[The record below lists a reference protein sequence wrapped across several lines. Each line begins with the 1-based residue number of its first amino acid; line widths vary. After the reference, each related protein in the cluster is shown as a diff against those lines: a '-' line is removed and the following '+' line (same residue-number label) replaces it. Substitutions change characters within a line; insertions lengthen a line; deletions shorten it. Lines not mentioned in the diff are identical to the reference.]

1 MSAATQKRLDTT
13 LSALAD
19 PTRRRV
25 VDLLRVRPRRAG
37 ELVAAFD
44 VSAPAISRHLRLLR
58 SGGLIEELRD
68 PADGRGRVYQLRP
81 DRFEELAGWLRE
93 VEEFWTDQL
102 DSFRDHVESQARTQP
117 KTQPRTQ
124 TRTPAR
130 GRRRQA
136 K

>member
-1 MSAATQKRLDTT
+1 MSAAAQKRLDTT

-81 DRFEELAGWLRE
+81 DRFEELANWLRE

-102 DSFRDHVESQARTQP
+102 DSFRDHVESQA
-117 KTQPRTQ
+117 Q
-124 TRTPAR
+124 TKAQSATRAR
-130 GRRRQA
+130 GKRRQA

>member
-1 MSAATQKRLDTT
+1 MRSNSAAQKRLDTT

-68 PADGRGRVYQLRP
+68 PEDGRGRVYQLRP

-93 VEEFWTDQL
+93 VEAFWTDQL
-102 DSFRDHVESQARTQP
+102 DSFRDHVETKTRARSDRSKGNP
-117 KTQPRTQ
+117 SR
-124 TRTPAR
+124 
-130 GRRRQA
+130 
-136 K
+136 

>member
-1 MSAATQKRLDTT
+1 MSAAAQKRLDST

-68 PADGRGRVYQLRP
+68 PTDGRGRVYQLRP

-93 VEEFWTDQL
+93 VEAFWTEQL
-102 DSFRDHVESQARTQP
+102 DSFRDHVENRTQI
-117 KTQPRTQ
+117 Q
-124 TRTPAR
+124 TKSQLKNRGKGRPA
-130 GRRRQA
+130 